1 MARRIC
7 VYCGSKTGTHP
18 DYQKAAV
25 ALGTILGKRGLG
37 LVYGGGNVG
46 LMGLLADAA
55 LEHGAEVIGVIPRP
69 LEEKEL
75 AHRRLNE
82 LVVVDD
88 MHQRKAIMAARAH
101 AFVALPGGY
110 GTLEELFE
118 AVAWAQLGFHDKPVA
133 LLNTR
138 GYFDHLLAFLD
149 HAVSEQFLRPHH
161 RPLVRVERKIDAL
174 IDALVAGMSSP
185 S

>member
-1 MARRIC
+1 MLRSIC
-7 VYCGSKTGTHP
+7 VYCGSKTGNHP
-18 DYQKAAV
+18 DYQAAAT
-25 ALGTILGKRGLG
+25 ALGAALAERGLG

-55 LEHGAEVIGVIPRP
+55 LAHGARVVGVIPHS
-69 LEEKEL
+69 LEQKEL
-75 AHRRLNE
+75 AHRSLHE
-82 LVVVDD
+82 LIVVDG

-118 AVAWAQLGFHDKPVA
+118 AVAWTQLDFHRKPVA

-149 HAVSEQFLRPHH
+149 HAVGEDFLRPHH
-161 RPLVRVERKIDAL
+161 RPLIRVEREVDAL
-174 IDALVAGMSSP
+174 LDDLMRLMSAG
-185 S
+185 